1 MTPRG
6 LKITIKESSH
16 AGKHAELILDDGTV
30 LEGAGFGGS
39 ATVFGEIVFNTG
51 MVGYTEALTDPSYNG
66 QILTLT
72 YPLVGNYGVP
82 DPSALDVDGIPRFFE
97 SGRIQARGLVVH
109 ELSLVASHWN
119 MHMTLDEWMH
129 GQGIPGISGLDTRAL
144 TKGLR
149 TGGVMM
155 AALAVSDSE
164 IDTDLVRAKLAES
177 PRYTSEQFMG
187 AVSTK
192 SPRAYGYGGGGGG
205 AKKADAKEA
214 TKPGGSDG
222 GGGGGAKKADA
233 KEATKP
239 GGSDGGGE
247 EKRPIVVIDTGAKYA
262 ILRNVR
268 SLGYGAILVP
278 WDTPYEDVM
287 SYDPAGVVISSG
299 PGDPENCK
307 ETIQTAAR
315 LMKNDVPTLGI
326 CLGAQI
332 LGLAGSAR
340 TYKLKYG
347 HRGQNKPCTNLETGQ
362 TYVTSQNH
370 GYGISPDS
378 LQDSEFDLWFSN
390 ADDGTVE
397 GIKHRSSR
405 CIAVQFHPEASPGPY
420 DCRFVFENLRDL
432 IEGPGEAA
440 GGRARDG
447 GDSSGN
453 GVGYR
458 DSGSSSSSHDSSS
471 NTQKTSR
478 LQDAEE
484 VITATAKE

>member
-16 AGKHAELILDDGTV
+16 AGKHAKLILDDGTV
-30 LEGAGFGGS
+30 LEGDGFGGS

-82 DPSALDVDGIPRFFE
+82 DPSALDADGIPKFFE

-119 MHMTLDEWMH
+119 MRMTLDEWMH

-164 IDTDLVRAKLAES
+164 IDADQVRARLAES
-177 PRYTSEQFMG
+177 PRYTSEQFMD

-192 SPRAYGYGGGGGG
+192 SPRAYGCDMRRASGGGGHEEAGHGEEAAKPGGGGGG
-205 AKKADAKEA
+205 KN
-214 TKPGGSDG
+214 
-222 GGGGGAKKADA
+222 
-233 KEATKP
+233 
-239 GGSDGGGE
+239 GE
-247 EKRPIVVIDTGAKYA
+247 KGKPIVVIDTGAKYA

-307 ETIQTAAR
+307 ETVQTAAR
-315 LMKNDVPTLGI
+315 LIKNDVPTLGI

-378 LQDSEFDLWFSN
+378 LQDSEFDLWFAN
-390 ADDGTVE
+390 ADDDTVE

-432 IEGPGEAA
+432 IEAPGKAA
-440 GGRARDG
+440 GGRAPDG
-447 GDSSGN
+447 GGN
-453 GVGYR
+453 GG
-458 DSGSSSSSHDSSS
+458 HDIS

>member
-16 AGKHAELILDDGTV
+16 AGKHAKLILDDGTV
-30 LEGAGFGGS
+30 LEGDGFGS
-39 ATVFGEIVFNTG
+39 STTVFGEIVFNTG

-82 DPSALDVDGIPRFFE
+82 DPSALDADGIPRFFE
-97 SGRIQARGLVVH
+97 SDRIQARGLVVH

-164 IDTDLVRAKLAES
+164 IDADLVRARLAES
-177 PRYTSEQFMG
+177 PRYTSEQFMD

-192 SPRAYGYGGGGGG
+192 SPRSYGCGAQRAAGGGNG
-205 AKKADAKEA
+205 
-214 TKPGGSDG
+214 
-222 GGGGGAKKADA
+222 
-233 KEATKP
+233 
-239 GGSDGGGE
+239 DGGGE
-247 EKRPIVVIDTGAKYA
+247 RKRPIVVIDTGAKHA

-278 WDTPYEDVM
+278 WNTPYEDVM

-299 PGDPENCK
+299 PGDPEKCK
-307 ETIQTAAR
+307 ETVQTAAR
-315 LMKNDVPTLGI
+315 LIKDDVPTLGI

-390 ADDGTVE
+390 ADDDTVE
-397 GIKHRSSR
+397 GIKHKSSR

-432 IEGPGEAA
+432 IEGGPGEAA
-440 GGRARDG
+440 GGSAQDG
-447 GDSSGN
+447 SNGSDHGNDNGGSSG
-453 GVGYR
+453 
-458 DSGSSSSSHDSSS
+458 SHDGSSS